1 MRLWSL
7 HPQYLDRQGLLAC
20 WREALLA
27 QNVLQGETKGYRHHP
42 QVTRFRLSPDP
53 LAAIAAY
60 LLPLADEAA
69 RRGYAFDRSR
79 IIPARP
85 VRRIPVARGQV
96 LYEWEHLKS
105 KLARRDPLRLA
116 QFSAVD
122 LPDCHPLFELI
133 PGGVEPWEK
142 VAPG

>member
-27 QNVLQGETKGYRHHP
+27 QKVLQGETKGYRHHP

-69 RRGYAFDRSR
+69 RRGYAFDRSK
-79 IIPARP
+79 ILPTRP
-85 VRRIPVARGQV
+85 VPHIPVARGQV
-96 LYEWEHLKS
+96 LYEWGHLKA
-105 KLARRDPLRLA
+105 KLLRRDPSRLA
-116 QFSAVD
+116 GFSGID
-122 LPDCHPLFELI
+122 LPDCHPLFELV

-142 VAPG
+142 TTPG